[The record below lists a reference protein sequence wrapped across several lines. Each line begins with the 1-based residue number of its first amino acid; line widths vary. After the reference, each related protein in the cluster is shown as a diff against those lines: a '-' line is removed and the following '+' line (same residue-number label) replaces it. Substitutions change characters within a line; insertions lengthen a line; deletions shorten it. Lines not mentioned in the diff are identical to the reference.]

1 MGKLFGTDGV
11 RGLANSDLTP
21 ELAYRLGRV
30 AAALLKKQKPGLRTA
45 IVLGKDTRISGAML
59 EAALAAGVCSSGV
72 DVYLAGVIPTPAIAY
87 LTRKLQVCSGVVIS
101 ASHNPFADNGIKF
114 FNEQGYKLPDELE
127 DQIEELV
134 LQKEDPL
141 PRPTGSEL
149 GKIIPLEKAV
159 DDYVNFL
166 KEKLPVS
173 LKGLKIVVD
182 CAHGAVSE
190 VAPRVYRE
198 LGAQVISINDL
209 PTGTNINEKCGSTHL
224 ASLQEAVLKYG
235 ADVGI
240 AHDGDGDRVIAVD
253 ENGKEVNGDKI
264 LVICGLALQAAGKL
278 QEKVVVTVMSNLGL
292 KKAFQQAGVH
302 VYETKVG
309 DRYVLEK
316 MLETGT
322 ILGGEQSGHIIFTR
336 HNTTGDGILTALTL
350 LGVIVESGKKLSAL
364 AAQMETY
371 PQVLLNV
378 KVADKDWEKHPAIRQ
393 AITAGEQE
401 LGGDGRI
408 LVRPSGT
415 EPLIRVMAEGKD
427 EKQLKEIAGR
437 IGKIIEQELGF
448 K

>member
-134 LQKEDPL
+134 LQKEVPL

-235 ADVGI
+235 ADMGI

-336 HNTTGDGILTALTL
+336 YNTTGDGILTALTL

>member
-127 DQIEELV
+127 EQIEELV
-134 LQKEDPL
+134 LQKEVPL

-235 ADVGI
+235 ADMGI

-336 HNTTGDGILTALTL
+336 YNTTGDGILTALTL